1 MNRLRRMN
9 DLEWL
14 LWNFLWNVDFTLPEF
29 LRFYRRTLTIKVYA
43 AESRKSTGDSAGVEN
58 YIRSVFTSLH
68 LLLKLFLPSWM
79 DPRQEHSGM
88 TVFYLIK
95 GKLLG
100 LLLRNIFPIHNTQY
114 TIHNTQ
120 YTIHNTQYT
129 LLSTYNLSAETDYSF
144 FHLSQLWFPYDRDED
159 CNCHWLFWRECF

>member
-1 MNRLRRMN
+1 MIWN
-9 DLEWL
+9 DYYEIFYEMLIL
-14 LWNFLWNVDFTLPEF
+14 PLPEF
-29 LRFYRRTLTIKVYA
+29 LRFYRRTLSIKVYA

-120 YTIHNTQYT
+120 YT